1 MLLNDLVV
9 GLKPARRQMSAG
21 CCGND
26 NIQEGFSRNA
36 GFLLIRG
43 TASGLCGLWGRY
55 THVYNSDDPRIG
67 IGNSFITLTRTNC
80 FHPSTTVAA
89 AIQTHDRELVL

>member
-1 MLLNDLVV
+1 
-9 GLKPARRQMSAG
+9 MSAG

-26 NIQEGFSRNA
+26 DIQEGFYRNA

-43 TASGLCGLWGRY
+43 AASGVCGLSGRY

-67 IGNSFITLTRTNC
+67 IGNSLITLTRTNC
-80 FHPSTTVAA
+80 FHPTSVAA
-89 AIQTHDRELVL
+89 AIQTHDRKSVL